1 MEKST
6 KFKVGIWAFVALL
19 ILIVLVGP
27 LAVIWA
33 LNTLFQLGIDYT
45 FWNWLAVIV
54 LSVFIQTR
62 IGKNSR

>member
-1 MEKST
+1 
-6 KFKVGIWAFVALL
+6 
-19 ILIVLVGP
+19 
-27 LAVIWA
+27 
-33 LNTLFQLGIDYT
+33 LGIDYT

>member
-6 KFKVGIWAFVALL
+6 KFKIGIWAFVVLL
-19 ILIVLVGP
+19 IVIVLFGP

>member
-6 KFKVGIWAFVALL
+6 KFKIGIWAFALL
-19 ILIVLVGP
+19 LISIVLVGP
-27 LAVIWA
+27 VAVIWA

-54 LSVFIQTR
+54 LSVFIQAR

>member
-6 KFKVGIWAFVALL
+6 KFKIGIWAFVALL